1 MTKTNIVSLDGIKFD
16 NKEGFKEFLKLI
28 NKEDEDVEIA
38 KEFEQSTEDAYK
50 IRDKEL
56 AALN

>member
-28 NKEDEDVEIA
+28 NKEDVEIA
-38 KEFEQSTEDAYK
+38 KEFEQSIEDAYK

>member
-28 NKEDEDVEIA
+28 NKEDVEIA